1 MSVQSDL
8 RILDSFVILV
18 DCYAV
23 YVKDAEFGSQK
34 DLRNDRC
41 TTQKKWER
49 SPLLIVMFFLNSLGF
64 ILRFGRQFV
73 DLKIQFNQRNIKFKY
88 IYRFSLSHLC
98 YIDELIFP

>member
-1 MSVQSDL
+1 MRYTRSMYYTRKHPRTPYAPMSAQSDL

-23 YVKDAEFGSQK
+23 YVKDTAFGSQK
-34 DLRNDRC
+34 YLRNDRC

-49 SPLLIVMFFLNSLGF
+49 SPLFIVMFLLNSLGF

-73 DLKIQFNQRNIKFKY
+73 DI
-88 IYRFSLSHLC
+88 
-98 YIDELIFP
+98 